1 MFATKI
7 NLFQVKI
14 RFLGHYIY
22 QGTITLIQRSIQF
35 ANKFP
40 NEIKDKKQLQR
51 FLGSLNYVSDFLKD
65 ISHLCAPL
73 RQILKKNPVL
83 WNEKHIKI
91 IKIIKSKVMTL
102 PCLALVDPEA
112 FKIVETNAS
121 DVGYGGIIK

>member
-1 MFATKI
+1 MFSTKI